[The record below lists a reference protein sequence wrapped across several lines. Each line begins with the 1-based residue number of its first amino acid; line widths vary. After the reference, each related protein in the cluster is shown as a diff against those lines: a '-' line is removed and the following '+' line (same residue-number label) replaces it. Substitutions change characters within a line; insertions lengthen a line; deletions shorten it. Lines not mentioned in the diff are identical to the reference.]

1 MISDQFKPLY
11 TITPKLLDLIKQISV
26 QISALNARRFPKVIL
41 AEYERHAR
49 EISSYSSTSIEGN
62 PLPLTEVKRILKNHP
77 SHVSDSQK
85 EVLNYNKALLWL
97 NSQIT
102 ENKGV
107 KFDEK
112 LILRIHQNVMEGLII
127 KVKCG
132 SFRKEPVFV
141 NDPTQRKTV
150 YWAPDHQDVQG
161 LINELLYFIKNN
173 LKDMDS
179 VILSGILHKQFI
191 IIHPFIDG
199 NGRTVRLLT
208 KALLAGMGLN
218 TFNLFSFENYYNRN
232 VSRYFDNVGVRGN
245 YYDIASSVEFTP
257 WLEYFAEGILDELF
271 RVSKEL
277 EKEVVDPSDELKEH
291 HKSIIDFIEK
301 NGYISD
307 REYSKMTDRAK
318 PTRALD
324 FNKLIDLGLIERKGK
339 GKATFYKLK
348 K

>member
-1 MISDQFKPLY
+1 M
-11 TITPKLLDLIKQISV
+11 
-26 QISALNARRFPKVIL
+26 
-41 AEYERHAR
+41 
-49 EISSYSSTSIEGN
+49 SSYSSTSIEGN
-62 PLPLTEVKRILKNHP
+62 PLPLAEVKKILKNHP
-77 SHVSDSQK
+77 NHISDSQK

-97 NSQIT
+97 NSQIG

-112 LILRIHQNVMEGLII
+112 LILLIHQCVMKGLLINA
-127 KVKCG
+127 KCG

-141 NDPTQRKTV
+141 NDSAQRKTV
-150 YWAPDHQDVQG
+150 YWAPDHQVVQG
-161 LINELLYFIKNN
+161 LINELIYFIKNN
-173 LKDMDS
+173 LKDMDP

-208 KALLAGMGLN
+208 KVLLAGMGLD

-232 VSRYFDNVGVRGN
+232 VSKYFDNVGVRGN
-245 YYDIASSVEFTP
+245 YYDLAGSVEFTP

-277 EKEVVDPSDELKEH
+277 EKAVVDPSTELKDH
-291 HKSIIDFIEK
+291 HRKIIEYIEK

-307 REYSKMTDRAK
+307 REYSKMTVRAK

-324 FNKLIDLGLIERKGK
+324 FGKLIELGLIERKGK